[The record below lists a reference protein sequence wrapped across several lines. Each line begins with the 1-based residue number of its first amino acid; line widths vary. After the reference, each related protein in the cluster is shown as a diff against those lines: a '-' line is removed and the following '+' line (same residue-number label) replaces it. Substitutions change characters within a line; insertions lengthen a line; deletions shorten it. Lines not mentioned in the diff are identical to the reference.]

1 MRTVLP
7 ELTCYQ
13 ERRGRRMGR
22 RAGGG
27 VSFRL
32 TSRLSRRVRAPRV
45 MTMVGSSASGTHRSP
60 DYACD
65 RSVRSIRS
73 VSDPI
78 VESDRRSRLGLE
90 YTLPHGTTTPPPS
103 PPRARAANR
112 NE

>member
-32 TSRLSRRVRAPRV
+32 TSRVV
-45 MTMVGSSASGTHRSP
+45 FVHR
-60 DYACD
+60 
-65 RSVRSIRS
+65 
-73 VSDPI
+73 
-78 VESDRRSRLGLE
+78 EL
-90 YTLPHGTTTPPPS
+90 
-103 PPRARAANR
+103 
-112 NE
+112 